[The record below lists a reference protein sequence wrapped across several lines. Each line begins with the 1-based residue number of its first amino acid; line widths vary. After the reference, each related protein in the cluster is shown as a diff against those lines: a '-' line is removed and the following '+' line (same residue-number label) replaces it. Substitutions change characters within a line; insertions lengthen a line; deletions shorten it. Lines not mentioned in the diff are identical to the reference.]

1 MIFRGGP
8 PLEKGWGEGE
18 EKTKKKLMQGKL
30 PRKKNSCKEEGKEK
44 KFMQKERPGPV
55 AMA

>member
-1 MIFRGGP
+1 MGGG
-8 PLEKGWGEGE
+8 EKNQ
-18 EKTKKKLMQGKL
+18 KKSLKGNCQE
-30 PRKKNSCKEEGKEK
+30 KNSCKEEGKEK